1 MAWRSPEL
9 GVNVTDALLRA
20 RTVNWSEWASV
31 ERRRESHYQRLQRFC
46 RQTWMKSPP
55 SVAFLNLPRL
65 LSLECTHWQFAKC
78 VFNLL
83 VWGVLGGSYS
93 LSTIPNQRGHSHTP
107 GWDAVVP
114 PLLRRVA
121 SFSSPMSAQ
130 TETCSGSSGG
140 AISIAP
146 THPFAFKFAKITK
159 FLMAS
164 TPGR

>member
-1 MAWRSPEL
+1 MRDIALPWEMAWRSPEL
-9 GVNVTDALLRA
+9 GVNVADALLRA

-65 LSLECTHWQFAKC
+65 LSLERRQFGKC

-83 VWGVLGGSYS
+83 VRGVLGGSYS

-114 PLLRRVA
+114 LIRHGR
-121 SFSSPMSAQ
+121 Q
-130 TETCSGSSGG
+130 G
-140 AISIAP
+140 IA
-146 THPFAFKFAKITK
+146 
-159 FLMAS
+159 
-164 TPGR
+164 TP